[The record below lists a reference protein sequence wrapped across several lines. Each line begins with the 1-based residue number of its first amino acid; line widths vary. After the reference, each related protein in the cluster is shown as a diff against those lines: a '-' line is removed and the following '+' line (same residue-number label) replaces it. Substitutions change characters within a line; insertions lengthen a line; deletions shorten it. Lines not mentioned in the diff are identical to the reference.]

1 MTEPIYLDYNATAP
15 VRPAVA
21 EAVAEALSV
30 TGNPSSVHALGRQA
44 HRRLED
50 AREQVAALVG
60 AAPAMVVFTSG
71 GTEANNLAIQGAGRS
86 RVLVS
91 AVEHDSVLAVAE
103 NAEIIPVDE
112 NGVVKLDVLAELL
125 VVSDEPAL
133 VCVMYANNETGV
145 FQPIEEIVKLAHD
158 HGALVHCDAVQAAGK
173 TEIYMRRLGVDL
185 MSLSSHKLGGPQGV
199 GALVVS
205 DGVKLSPMV
214 RGGGQERGF
223 RAGTENLPGIVGFG
237 LAAEISMTASAEVSK
252 SKLLRNELESRLMDA
267 APKAVIYGRNV
278 DRLANT
284 SCIAMP
290 GIESETQVMS
300 LDLAGVMVSAGSAC
314 SSGKVRTS
322 HVLTAMGAGD
332 EAASSAIRVS
342 FGWRSDAGDVD
353 VFLAAWLELYTRH
366 HEAPSDRATAA

>member
-1 MTEPIYLDYNATAP
+1 MSDPIYLDYNATAP

-21 EAVAEALSV
+21 EAMVEALAL
-30 TGNPSSVHALGRQA
+30 TGNPSSVHQWGRQA

-60 AAPAMVVFTSG
+60 ASPAMVIFTSG
-71 GTEANNLAIQGAGRS
+71 GTEANNLAIQGAGRA
-86 RVLVS
+86 RILVS

-103 NAEIIPVDE
+103 DAETIPVNEDGSVRLDE
-112 NGVVKLDVLAELL
+112 LQRLL
-125 VVSDEPAL
+125 EESDEPAL

-145 FQPIEEIVKLAHD
+145 FQPIDEIVKIAHD

-173 TEIYMRRLGVDL
+173 TEIYMRRLGIDL

-205 DGVKLSPMV
+205 DSVTISPMI

-237 LAAEISMTASAEVSK
+237 LAAEISMTSSTEVANAQS
-252 SKLLRNELESRLMDA
+252 LRDDLERRLMEAAPHVIIYGDAVSRL
-267 APKAVIYGRNV
+267 P
-278 DRLANT
+278 NT

-290 GIESETQVMS
+290 GIEAETQVMA

-322 HVLTAMGAGD
+322 HVLTAMGAD
-332 EAASSAIRVS
+332 DNAAGSAIRVS
-342 FGWRSDAGDVD
+342 FGWQSVADDVD
-353 VFLAAWLELYTRH
+353 AFLSAWLELYERH
-366 HEAPSDRATAA
+366 HGSDKNQATAA